1 MPVRR
6 WPGKASREP
15 EATVWLDF
23 QTCQGVDDAGERVL
37 PATDPSKDVAPV
49 LVLLETAVAAGA
61 VKVMVSGK
69 VPPAA
74 DWLLPAKGQSQAAFT
89 PGWLVDDKGHW
100 LGEYPQGRFVQAS
113 TGREVNVLVVEQW
126 FPGHGD
132 MAPGAARYCHRLLT
146 QLVADALRRP
156 EWVLSRLPG
165 NAFAE
170 I

>member
-1 MPVRR
+1 
-6 WPGKASREP
+6 
-15 EATVWLDF
+15 
-23 QTCQGVDDAGERVL
+23 
-37 PATDPSKDVAPV
+37 
-49 LVLLETAVAAGA
+49 
-61 VKVMVSGK
+61 
-69 VPPAA
+69 
-74 DWLLPAKGQSQAAFT
+74 KGQSQAAFT

-126 FPGHGD
+126 FPGRGD

-170 I
+170 IWRRVAPWQEAGDNKPSSKRHYAMEHLDDDLGQLIQSN